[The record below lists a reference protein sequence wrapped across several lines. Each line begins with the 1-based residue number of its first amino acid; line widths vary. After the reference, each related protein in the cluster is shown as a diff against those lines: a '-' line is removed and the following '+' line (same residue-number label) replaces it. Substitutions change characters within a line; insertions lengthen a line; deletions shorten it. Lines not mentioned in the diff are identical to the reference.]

1 MTRATVIVS
10 LWLLLTGGIG
20 EDVLVA
26 DRSPL
31 RLLGFYFIIS
41 VLTALALW
49 MQFREDDAPRAGMS
63 RRRRDRLYRYD

>member
-20 EDVLVA
+20 DAVLIA

-41 VLTALALW
+41 VLTVLALW
-49 MQFREDDAPRAGMS
+49 TQFREDDAPRAGMS